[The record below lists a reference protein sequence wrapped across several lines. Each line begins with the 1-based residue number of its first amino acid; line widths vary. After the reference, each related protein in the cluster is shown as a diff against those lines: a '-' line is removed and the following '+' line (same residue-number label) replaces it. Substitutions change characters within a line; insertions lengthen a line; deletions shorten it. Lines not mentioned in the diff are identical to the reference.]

1 MLISKMHYIPI
12 PMTCDNA
19 CAIEKHNN
27 ESIASQ
33 GGAIEKHL
41 MDSSHFTWKTSLRS
55 WCSYTHCGGAIEKH
69 LIYSLYGELVRLNC
83 IMFLIIS

>member
-1 MLISKMHYIPI
+1 MGLKPVTRDSVVDIHWRSNETMLISKLHNIPI

-33 GGAIEKHL
+33 GGAIEKYL
-41 MDSSHFTWKTSLRS
+41 MDSSHFT
-55 WCSYTHCGGAIEKH
+55 
-69 LIYSLYGELVRLNC
+69 
-83 IMFLIIS
+83 